1 MKKLFFV
8 LMVFFLAIQSGC
20 SSRPTP
26 VAYLPHMQN
35 QSQKQND
42 GSSLS
47 RSASAAAV
55 QNQKNMGGTKQSGKP
70 GLQNTVQRKR
80 IYIETHKPL
89 TEYTGFI
96 YSELVMPVSNA
107 LTENNFAVTQNREQ
121 ADLIAVL
128 DFGSEGIRKITKTI
142 CTPHYEDIG
151 IYPDY
156 SYARSG
162 SRSNYEYDYY
172 FNYGSVPVQTGTDC
186 YPKEYSVYPHT
197 LKVTCYEGLHK
208 NEGQGPLLWEV
219 ELVYQSQH
227 NEYRANIKTLASR
240 LSRQLRDVTVWN
252 NKVRIEFD
260 TIGK

>member
-8 LMVFFLAIQSGC
+8 LMVFFLAVQSGC

-26 VAYLPHMQN
+26 VAYLPHMQS
-35 QSQKQND
+35 QSQKQSD
-42 GSSLS
+42 GSL
-47 RSASAAAV
+47 SASAAAV
-55 QNQKNMGGTKQSGKP
+55 QNQNGKGGINQSGQSVPQK
-70 GLQNTVQRKR
+70 QVQRKS

-89 TEYTGFI
+89 TDYTGFI

-107 LTENNFAVTQNREQ
+107 LTENNFIVTQNREQ
-121 ADLIAVL
+121 AELIAVL
-128 DFGSEGIRKITKTI
+128 DFGSEGIQKITKTI

-151 IYPDY
+151 VYPDY
-156 SYARSG
+156 WYGRRG
-162 SRSNYEYDYY
+162 FYSNYAYDYY
-172 FNYGSVPVQTGTDC
+172 FNYGSVPVQTGMDC

-197 LKVTCYEGLHK
+197 LKVTCYEGMHK
-208 NEGQGPLLWEV
+208 AEGQGQLLWEV

-227 NEYRANIKTLASR
+227 NEYRTNIKTLASR